1 MQTGEKLHVN
11 HDRFAVAAVVKNVI
25 IVSHSLQKISAVSA
39 RFEDCGAPL
48 ENFSL
53 LFLLII

>member
-1 MQTGEKLHVN
+1 MQTGEKLHVH

-39 RFEDCGAPL
+39 
-48 ENFSL
+48 L
-53 LFLLII
+53 LKISHYYFC